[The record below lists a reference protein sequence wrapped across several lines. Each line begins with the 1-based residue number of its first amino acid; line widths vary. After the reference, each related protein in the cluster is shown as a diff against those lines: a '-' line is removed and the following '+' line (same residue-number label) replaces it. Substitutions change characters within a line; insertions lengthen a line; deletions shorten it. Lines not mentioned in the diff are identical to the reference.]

1 MHNAD
6 TEISKSFCSV
16 GGSAGRLPS
25 GNVANA
31 PGTPT
36 AYKDP
41 ATRGLV
47 TGVGIEFQDIISMT
61 DKIMRDMMVTPGLVG
76 RTPAPQVLIDATLF
90 ENRSSQ
96 CINKR
101 LITTRLRGGLQRT
114 AKGRMVF
121 VSRRAL
127 DAILK
132 ERKLKRRGK
141 VDVGTTGF
149 TRAVAGVDYQLRG
162 EIMDQTKQD
171 PKTGAIERY
180 NMINFEMLDM
190 ERGTIIW
197 SGLYKFVKA
206 GQNDAVYR

>member
-1 MHNAD
+1 MRTLKFRSLFIA
-6 TEISKSFCSV
+6 
-16 GGSAGRLPS
+16 SAVLLAGCHS

-41 ATRGLV
+41 GTRGLV
-47 TGVGIEFQDIISMT
+47 TGVGIESQDIRSMT
-61 DKIMRDMMVTPGLVG
+61 DKMMRDMMTEPGLVG
-76 RTPAPQVLIDATLF
+76 RLPAPQVLIDATLF
-90 ENRSSQ
+90 ENQSSQ
-96 CINKR
+96 RINKR
-101 LITTRLRGGLQRT
+101 LITTRLRSGLQKA

-121 VSRRAL
+121 VSRRNL

-149 TRAVAGVDYQLRG
+149 TRGTAGVDFQLRG

-171 PKTGAIERY
+171 PNTGAIERY

-190 ERGTIIW
+190 ERGTVVW
-197 SGLYKFVKA
+197 SGLYEFVKA
-206 GQNDAVYR
+206 GQNDAIYR